1 MRRVIGI
8 AMVIAGVWAVIS
20 GISQFIP
27 PFDTMFDIGHVMS
40 ACIFAALLITHVCLN
55 AKIIGRY
62 FEGLGRWWILIGF
75 VVAGSIVFEGIVVT
89 VLMAMGVWG

>member
-20 GISQFIP
+20 GISQFFP
-27 PFDTMFDIGHVMS
+27 PFDMLFDIGHVVS
-40 ACIFAALLITHVCLN
+40 ACIFAALVITHVCLN
-55 AKIIGRY
+55 AKTIGKY
-62 FEGLGRWWILIGF
+62 FKGLGRWWILIGF

-89 VLMAMGVWG
+89 ILIIMGV

>member
-20 GISQFIP
+20 GISQFFP
-27 PFDTMFDIGHVMS
+27 PFDMLFDIGHVVS
-40 ACIFAALLITHVCLN
+40 ACIFAALVITHVCLN
-55 AKIIGRY
+55 AKTIVRY

-75 VVAGSIVFEGIVVT
+75 VVAGTIVFEGIVVT
-89 VLMAMGVWG
+89 ILIIMGV